1 MLDFPRCAPS
11 SGGSHAAI
19 AARECDDFASIHCAG
34 PLPAEKSASLGER
47 AQQVTASA
55 YEGRYRVLDFRKFA
69 IGPAG
74 LSGLVRGGR
83 CTVKPQ
89 WARIGGERSSSND
102 NLMFNPKPLRPIFLK
117 TYDDPSGLFDPRPM
131 NPPEGVP
138 MLPPAFR

>member
-55 YEGRYRVLDFRKFA
+55 CEGRYRVLDLRKSSNATTFA
-69 IGPAG
+69 G
-74 LSGLVRGGR
+74 
-83 CTVKPQ
+83 
-89 WARIGGERSSSND
+89 RSSEASA
-102 NLMFNPKPLRPIFLK
+102 
-117 TYDDPSGLFDPRPM
+117 DD
-131 NPPEGVP
+131 
-138 MLPPAFR
+138 

>member
-34 PLPAEKSASLGER
+34 PLPAEKSTVLGKR
-47 AQQVTASA
+47 ARRVTAFA
-55 YEGRYRVLDFRKFA
+55 CEGRYRVLDLRKFA
-69 IGPAG
+69 IGPAR

-89 WARIGGERSSSND
+89 
-102 NLMFNPKPLRPIFLK
+102 
-117 TYDDPSGLFDPRPM
+117 
-131 NPPEGVP
+131 
-138 MLPPAFR
+138 